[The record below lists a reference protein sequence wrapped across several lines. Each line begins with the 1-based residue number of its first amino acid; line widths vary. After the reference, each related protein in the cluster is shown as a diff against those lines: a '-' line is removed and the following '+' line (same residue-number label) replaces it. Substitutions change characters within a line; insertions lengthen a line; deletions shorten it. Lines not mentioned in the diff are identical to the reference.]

1 MHCTLYHVGITGNH
15 ILSMNGVHE
24 FMECEALLTV
34 MGSVHVYLRKRTVS
48 RRLPEHTA
56 IASTD
61 SKSQIQEEFGLLELA
76 SWSHAFCLR
85 EAMLYLRELYVTYTI
100 IAT

>member
-1 MHCTLYHVGITGNH
+1 MR
-15 ILSMNGVHE
+15 SPFNGDWFSTCIPE
-24 FMECEALLTV
+24 E
-34 MGSVHVYLRKRTVS
+34 RTVS

-85 EAMLYLRELYVTYTI
+85 EAMLYLRELYYNESYMLHRLL
-100 IAT
+100 